1 MEPATADTV
10 LPALKPGLLAP
21 GPVSGDRVLDASAV
35 ERVDLAGLQLLL
47 LAQREC
53 AAAGHALVLKHP
65 SAALSE
71 VLALLGLDMFFTLES
86 GTERPRW
93 KP

>member
-1 MEPATADTV
+1 MESTTADFV
-10 LPALKPGLLAP
+10 LPAELTIYEAAALKPGLVAQV
-21 GPVSGDRVLDASAV
+21 PVMRDRVLDASAV

-53 AAAGHALVLKHP
+53 AAAGHALVLKRP

-71 VLALLGLDMFFTLES
+71 VLALLGLGGFFTLES
-86 GTERPRW
+86 
-93 KP
+93 